1 MRFEALQAV
10 AVAASQERS
19 LKVLLER
26 IVSGVSES
34 GNVALARVWLL
45 GPDRVCDVCQR
56 RPGTHDQLERLHL
69 RASAGRPISAAYRN
83 EDWSRLDGEFHN
95 GGIKIIEV
103 NASEK
108 PTLITIAEDH
118 YWIEKPDW
126 AKNERIK
133 SFAAHPLLFRGLR
146 VGAFGVFSRSL
157 ISELSLIGCGFLQL
171 PLRSRS
177 PMPKRST
184 KSIACVSV
192 SSPRTNTCAMRS
204 GSLLMRDRFWPRVPA
219 CGGCSSRSRWWRRR
233 VARNETDHA

>member
-34 GNVALARVWLL
+34 GNVALARVWPL
-45 GPDRVCDVCQR
+45 GSDRVCDVCQR

-69 RASAGRPISAAYRN
+69 RTSARRPISAAYRN

-95 GGIKIIEV
+95 GGIKITEV

-157 ISELSLIGCGFLQL
+157 ISEVEFDW
-171 PLRSRS
+171 LRLFATAAAVTISNAKAFDEIDRLRQRLES
-177 PMPKRST
+177 ENEYRRDEVRIAADAGSILA
-184 KSIACVSV
+184 KSAS
-192 SSPRTNTCAMRS
+192 M
-204 GSLLMRDRFWPRVPA
+204 
-219 CGGCSSRSRWWRRR
+219 RR
-233 VARNETDHA
+233 VLEQIEMVAPSSCSE